1 MYLSM
6 YMRKN
11 SVFTPFVANAL
22 MKMTESGIK
31 ESLKQRHDIA
41 EPNCKPLRIEGRS
54 LGMPFFSSLFVFYI
68 FCCIL
73 CAIILI
79 FEHIFKPNRRSS
91 QLRPGQIRLDQI
103 KLEHIR
109 LEQIRLDQIRLDQI
123 RLDQIRID
131 QIRLDQLR
139 LDQLRLN
146 QIRVDQ
152 IRLRNT
158 SSYAF
163 IKLS

>member
-1 MYLSM
+1 
-6 YMRKN
+6 MRKN
-11 SVFTPFVANAL
+11 SALTPFVANAL

-79 FEHIFKPNRRSS
+79 FEHIFKPKRISN
-91 QLRPGQIRLDQI
+91 QLRPGQIRLKHI
-103 KLEHIR
+103 K
-109 LEQIRLDQIRLDQI
+109 LDQIMLHK
-123 RLDQIRID
+123 IRID
-131 QIRLDQLR
+131 QIRLDK
-139 LDQLRLN
+139 
-146 QIRVDQ
+146 IRIDQ
-152 IRLRNT
+152 IRLDKLQLDQIY
-158 SSYAF
+158 SYT
-163 IKLS
+163 

>member
-1 MYLSM
+1 
-6 YMRKN
+6 MRKN
-11 SVFTPFVANAL
+11 SALTPFVANAL

-91 QLRPGQIRLDQI
+91 QFRPDQIRLDQI
-103 KLEHIR
+103 RLEHV
-109 LEQIRLDQIRLDQI
+109 RLDQIRLDQI
-123 RLDQIRID
+123 RLDKIRID

-152 IRLRNT
+152 ISLRNT
-158 SSYAF
+158 SSNAF